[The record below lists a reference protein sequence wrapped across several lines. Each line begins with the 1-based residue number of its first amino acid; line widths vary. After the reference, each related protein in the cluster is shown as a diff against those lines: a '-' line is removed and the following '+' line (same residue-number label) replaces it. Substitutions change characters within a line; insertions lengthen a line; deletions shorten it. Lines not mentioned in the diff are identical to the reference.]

1 MFHLECVW
9 EPETRDG
16 PQGGYLGA
24 GSVNT
29 GKIKGETGVLEGEMF
44 KLGGKEVLVEG
55 LTEMKKL

>member
-29 GKIKGETGVLEGEMF
+29 GKIKGETGAGGGGF
-44 KLGGKEVLVEG
+44 KLGEEEVLVEG